1 MQKSFVSAFK
11 LDGVPI
17 LPPLINDEVRAMVE
31 LSRQQ
36 AVAIEQRLLQM
47 RSNVALQNKCLYEQS
62 EGLQQ
67 PAVLHPSPELNLS
80 THSPPDTKEEQY
92 HPEHFE
98 IVADEAPQADDE
110 DGAAAAGA
118 PTTAVQDVEQEPE
131 LPVSPEK
138 SPIVPCLDQQ
148 SSSTF
153 CSPPETVDTIVS
165 IDIDHQTITPAT
177 RTVTPT
183 SEQMLPWV
191 TLVRS
196 NTFDLKKPTIDLSN
210 LRGVQHST
218 PVDRSKGTA
227 VEGFIRSPK
236 AAVKSTPARASDKK
250 GAHRPTPA
258 ERIRPHTVPRVV
270 PAATEVVSHQ
280 PKQPVPKKR
289 KSRNRKTSNCSA
301 ASSST
306 VNLSVESISSAL
318 SEHEQR
324 ISELLKRQ
332 EEERLLLEKSF
343 REQTQELV
351 ALCGKSLPVANETP
365 TMAPSSGSTEIKPA
379 LSVSLLSLCDVSY
392 ESCSDTDDAAYQ
404 TCHNNGTSDERWS
417 SNGVTALAPASPRL
431 DTNGNRRMVNGIE
444 EERLL
449 RAATIINA
457 YARGYLTRRLFRTQK
472 IQSIKQTIVD
482 SLCFIL
488 NSRNESSVKSD
499 PMAVSLRRKAFQRV
513 ALCLDNLHDIF
524 VNYTSQKRLQ
534 MIQRDRYL
542 KQQQAAH
549 RQSSPSLKVQ
559 GSAQRLG

>member
-17 LPPLINDEVRAMVE
+17 LPPLITDEVRAMVE

-36 AVAIEQRLLQM
+36 AVAIEQKLLQK
-47 RSNVALQNKCLYEQS
+47 RRNVALQKQCLYEQS

-67 PAVLHPSPELNLS
+67 PAVLYPSPELDLS
-80 THSPPDTKEEQY
+80 THSPPDTREEQY
-92 HPEHFE
+92 HAGDFE
-98 IVADEAPQADDE
+98 IVDESPQADHE
-110 DGAAAAGA
+110 DGAAGA
-118 PTTAVQDVEQEPE
+118 PASAVPDVKQEPA
-131 LPVSPEK
+131 LPVPPEK
-138 SPIVPCLDQQ
+138 SPVVLSDQQ
-148 SSSTF
+148 TSSSF
-153 CSPPETVDTIVS
+153 CSPPETVETVNTIVS
-165 IDIDHQTITPAT
+165 IDPDDQTIAPVT

-210 LRGVQHST
+210 LEGLQHST
-218 PVDRSKGTA
+218 PVDRSKGSA

-236 AAVKSTPARASDKK
+236 GEVKSTPARTSSKT

-258 ERIRPHTVPRVV
+258 ERIRPHTMPRIA
-270 PAATEVVSHQ
+270 PAATALVSHQ
-280 PKQPVPKKR
+280 PKQPVPLKR
-289 KSRNRKTSNCSA
+289 KSRNRKISNCSA

-324 ISELLKRQ
+324 MAELLKRQ

-351 ALCGKSLPVANETP
+351 ALCAKSLPVANETP
-365 TMAPSSGSTEIKPA
+365 TMAPSGSTDIKPA

-404 TCHNNGTSDERWS
+404 TCQNNGTSEERLS
-417 SNGVTALAPASPRL
+417 SNGETALAPASPRL
-431 DTNGNRRMVNGIE
+431 DTNGNRRMANRIE

-449 RAATIINA
+449 RAGTIINA

-482 SLCFIL
+482 NLCLIL
-488 NSRNESSVKSD
+488 NSRNETSGKSD

-513 ALCLDNLHDIF
+513 ALCLDNLHEIF
-524 VNYTSQKRLQ
+524 IDYTPQKRLQ

-549 RQSSPSLKVQ
+549 HRQNSPSLKMQ
-559 GSAQRLG
+559 GSVQRLG